1 MARVSWT
8 TRIHEQTI
16 RQSAPLLASLLGLQL
31 QARPRREGI
40 VVLREGGTHLSGG
53 LKGVTVWLRWDEA
66 QSAVCHLDIC
76 SEEKDH
82 LESTHCWEVA
92 LQLRRLL
99 SDIER

>member
-16 RQSAPLLASLLGLQL
+16 RQSAPLLGSVLGLHL
-31 QARPRREGI
+31 QARPSREGI
-40 VVLREGGTHLSGG
+40 VVLREGGAHLSAGQ
-53 LKGVTVWLRWDEA
+53 KGVTVRLQWDDER
-66 QSAVCHLDIC
+66 SALCRLDVC
-76 SEEKDH
+76 SEEADH

-99 SDIER
+99 SDI